1 MNNTLNKIIVAIDV
15 ETNKLSEAID
25 LIRELKDLGLSKKTL
40 NLLIK
45 DIYKKKDEI
54 REIRAVE
61 E

>member
-1 MNNTLNKIIVAIDV
+1 MAKAHKLFVDIEVDV
-15 ETNKLSEAID
+15 WKLERARYLIKD
-25 LIRELKDLGLSKKTL
+25 LRNLGLSKKTL

-45 DIYKKKDEI
+45 DIYKKQDEI